1 VEAFGLAFARLDLR
15 QHSERHSTAI
25 AEILAKSEVC
35 PDYEAL
41 DEAQKVELLSR
52 ELQNPRPLIPVRLD
66 YTPETVETIE
76 TFRTAAAIHDQLA
89 PEVFQTYVISM
100 ARGASDVLEVLL
112 LAQECGLFRRQERWS
127 AFDIAPLFESSADL
141 ENSARIV
148 AECLDVP
155 AYLDHL
161 SCRGNLQEV
170 MIGYSDSSKEG
181 GFLSATWA
189 LYKAQCEL
197 RDLAAERNIELR
209 LFHGR
214 GGSIGRGGGPASAA
228 ILAQPPGSIGNQI
241 KMTEQGEV
249 IADRYGMPALA
260 HRHLE
265 QVLSAVLQSS
275 LLPRPQPSPEWVTT
289 LERLAHIARKA
300 YRELVYERSDFV
312 GYFREATPIAEIS
325 RLKIGSRP
333 ASRKGTDRIED
344 LRAIPW
350 VFGWMQSRHTLPGW
364 YGLGTALTTF
374 LEEIPDQRENRLAL
388 LRSMYKEWIFFRSM
402 LENAQMILSKADM
415 DIAALY
421 AGLVRDRKSAAEI
434 FGMIQEEYSK
444 AVDAVC
450 LVAEIERLLD
460 HVPVLQRS
468 IDQRNPYVDPL
479 SYMQVELLRRLRANP
494 DAADHAVLE
503 EAVHLSIS
511 GIAAGL
517 RNTG

>member
-1 VEAFGLAFARLDLR
+1 
-15 QHSERHSTAI
+15 
-25 AEILAKSEVC
+25 
-35 PDYEAL
+35 
-41 DEAQKVELLSR
+41 
-52 ELQNPRPLIPVRLD
+52 
-66 YTPETVETIE
+66 
-76 TFRTAAAIHDQLA
+76 
-89 PEVFQTYVISM
+89 
-100 ARGASDVLEVLL
+100 
-112 LAQECGLFRRQERWS
+112 
-127 AFDIAPLFESSADL
+127 
-141 ENSARIV
+141 
-148 AECLDVP
+148 
-155 AYLDHL
+155 
-161 SCRGNLQEV
+161 
-170 MIGYSDSSKEG
+170 
-181 GFLSATWA
+181 
-189 LYKAQCEL
+189 
-197 RDLAAERNIELR
+197 
-209 LFHGR
+209 
-214 GGSIGRGGGPASAA
+214 
-228 ILAQPPGSIGNQI
+228 
-241 KMTEQGEV
+241 MTEQGEV